1 MDIPLINSADEEL
14 NEEELENLIQNIK
27 NYEKKIEKKIAK
39 LEQIVSFKFRLKI

>member
-27 NYEKKIEKKIAK
+27 NYEKKIDKKIAK